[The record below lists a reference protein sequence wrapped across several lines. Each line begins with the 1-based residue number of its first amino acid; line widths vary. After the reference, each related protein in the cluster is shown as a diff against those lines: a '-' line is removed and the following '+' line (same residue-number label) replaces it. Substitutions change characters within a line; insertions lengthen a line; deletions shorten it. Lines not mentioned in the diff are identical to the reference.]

1 MVERVRL
8 VGRWSVRGVLLY
20 ALWLLLVGNVR
31 TPELVAGAVAAVLGV
46 AGVAAARRHLPE
58 YRLELRLLA
67 TLLPLPWE
75 LLRDSAV
82 VLATLPR
89 RTQGRF
95 RSTSLAV
102 PAGARGRG
110 VQALAEARGSLAPN
124 AYVVD
129 VDAVRRLVLLHELDA
144 GVEGTPL

>member
-1 MVERVRL
+1 
-8 VGRWSVRGVLLY
+8 
-20 ALWLLLVGNVR
+20 
-31 TPELVAGAVAAVLGV
+31 
-46 AGVAAARRHLPE
+46 
-58 YRLELRLLA
+58 
-67 TLLPLPWE
+67 
-75 LLRDSAV
+75 

-129 VDAVRRLVLLHELDA
+129 VDAVRGLVLLHELDA